1 MLELR
6 LQCKLE
12 FLVFTFS
19 CVWVS
24 VWVSYLLNSIL
35 LGYSFKELVAFLLY
49 FLFTRVLLTLVVHL
63 CEEQQERVSKV
74 DKDSLVMWSLR
85 LYKSR
90 LLI

>member
-1 MLELR
+1 
-6 LQCKLE
+6 
-12 FLVFTFS
+12 
-19 CVWVS
+19 
-24 VWVSYLLNSIL
+24 
-35 LGYSFKELVAFLLY
+35 LVAFLLY
-49 FLFTRVLLTLVVHL
+49 FLFTRVLFTLVVHL